1 MFEVYTLEEKT
12 NFWLV
17 FQHLDFP
24 SDIINLLWTTH
35 LQQIHQYI
43 EPTPSKL
50 ISKRTT
56 DMMRRWRLN
65 GLRQSVKTLT
75 F

>member
-12 NFWLV
+12 HFWLI
-17 FQHLDFP
+17 FQSLDIP

-35 LQQIHQYI
+35 LQQIEKDI
-43 EPTPSKL
+43 EIIPSKY
-50 ISKRTT
+50 ISQRLAN
-56 DMMRRWRLN
+56 MMRRWRLN